1 MKPIT
6 TLAATLAS
14 VGFVRA
20 HVAAF
25 TKGMYCLN
33 GTQPGV
39 EDLNTNTVVNPLFQ
53 LPKNQWWM
61 QHDRGCDSE
70 QVAPSPGD
78 FLDLPA
84 GGSFTV
90 ELASNRAQSSLSY
103 DGKFTSEWPDG
114 KDHPED
120 WHSPSP
126 DTCLNANPDK
136 LGGAMHTHNE
146 STAAGT
152 AFAISYNSDL
162 SKVTMENLVVFTLLE
177 HTPWKRIATYQV
189 PQDMPPC
196 PEGGC
201 YCAWLWVPDGCG
213 EPNMYMQNFKCRVT
227 GSTSNRTLAPA
238 KPPVYCADGT
248 TPCVPG
254 AKQMIAW
261 NQAEGNNVET
271 PAGVSPGY
279 NQKMGWQPGAQ
290 NDIFQ

>member
-1 MKPIT
+1 MKYFT
-6 TLAATLAS
+6 TVVSTLAS

-33 GTQPGV
+33 GTEPGV
-39 EDLNTNTVVNPLFQ
+39 ENLNTNSVVNPLFQ

-78 FLDLPA
+78 FLELPA

-90 ELASNRAQSSLSY
+90 ELASNRAQSTLSY

-126 DTCLNANPDK
+126 DTCLNANPDQA
-136 LGGAMHTHNE
+136 GGAMHTRNE

-162 SKVTMENLVVFTLLE
+162 SKVTMENLVVFTVLE
-177 HTPWKRIATYQV
+177 QYVLRR
-189 PQDMPPC
+189 D
-196 PEGGC
+196 E
-201 YCAWLWVPDGCG
+201 
-213 EPNMYMQNFKCRVT
+213 
-227 GSTSNRTLAPA
+227 
-238 KPPVYCADGT
+238 
-248 TPCVPG
+248 
-254 AKQMIAW
+254 
-261 NQAEGNNVET
+261 
-271 PAGVSPGY
+271 
-279 NQKMGWQPGAQ
+279 
-290 NDIFQ
+290 